1 MEMELNKETLKN
13 HRDSRAWSQTQL
25 AEVSGLSLRTIQRIE
40 KTGIASQESAKSLA
54 AVYECS
60 ITELVTK
67 SVSSQMEDSFSFSNM
82 SAKAKVIH
90 IAVLLPVLSIALYLL
105 WTGHN
110 STAWVSL
117 LRDSIFSSS
126 MSEDRLD
133 KISFLI
139 LILVVGL
146 PSLIP
151 GFIYEYYQGVYK
163 LQHGNK
169 SLKQDK

>member
-1 MEMELNKETLKN
+1 MEMELNKETLKSQ
-13 HRDSRAWSQTQL
+13 RDSRAWSQTQL

-60 ITELVTK
+60 ITELV
-67 SVSSQMEDSFSFSNM
+67 SQNLPIQNEVKFSINQM
-82 SAKAKVIH
+82 SPKAKSIHLFVLIPVI
-90 IAVLLPVLSIALYLL
+90 SIALFLY
-105 WTGHN
+105 WTDHN
-110 STAWVSL
+110 YMAWVNI

-126 MSEDRLD
+126 ISEDRLG

-139 LILVVGL
+139 LILTVGL

-151 GFIYEYYQGVYK
+151 GFVYDFIK
-163 LQHGNK
+163 KKGSFTQ
-169 SLKQDK
+169 

>member
-1 MEMELNKETLKN
+1 MEMELNKETLKTQ
-13 HRDSRAWSQTQL
+13 RDSRAWSQTQL

-40 KTGIASQESAKSLA
+40 KTGVASQESAKSLA

-60 ITELVTK
+60 ITELVAK
-67 SVSSQMEDSFSFSNM
+67 NLPSQTEGKMSFSKM
-82 SAKAKVIH
+82 SSKAKVIH
-90 IAVLLPVLSIALYLL
+90 LSVLLPVLSVALYLF

-110 STAWVSL
+110 STAWVNI

-126 MSEDRLD
+126 ISEHRLD

-139 LILVVGL
+139 LVLVVGL

-151 GFIYEYYQGVYK
+151 GFVYDFINKQGAFER
-163 LQHGNK
+163 
-169 SLKQDK
+169 

>member
-13 HRDSRAWSQTQL
+13 QRDSRAWSQTQL

-40 KTGIASQESAKSLA
+40 KTGVASQESAKSLA

-67 SVSSQMEDSFSFSNM
+67 DFSSQIEGKFSFSKM
-82 SAKAKVIH
+82 SSTAKIIH
-90 IAVLLPVLSIALYLL
+90 FSVLLPALSIALYLF

-110 STAWVSL
+110 STAWINI

-126 MSEDRLD
+126 ISEGRLD

-139 LILVVGL
+139 LVFVVGL
-146 PSLIP
+146 PSLLP
-151 GFIYEYYQGVYK
+151 GFIYDFI
-163 LQHGNK
+163 NK
-169 SLKQDK
+169 KGAFERPHDLV

>member
-1 MEMELNKETLKN
+1 MEMELNKEALIN
-13 HRDSRAWSQTQL
+13 QRDSRAWSQTQL

-60 ITELVTK
+60 ITDLVSNKLSLQNDVKLSITQM
-67 SVSSQMEDSFSFSNM
+67 SS
-82 SAKAKVIH
+82 KAKVIH
-90 IAVLLPVLSIALYLL
+90 LSVLIPVVSIALILF
-105 WTGHN
+105 WTDHD
-110 STAWVSL
+110 SITWVNA
-117 LRDSIFSSS
+117 LRDSIFSNSI
-126 MSEDRLD
+126 SEDRLG

-151 GFIYEYYQGVYK
+151 GYTYDFI
-163 LQHGNK
+163 NK
-169 SLKQDK
+169 KGAFSR